1 MDACMAA
8 SAQQRRSA
16 SGNPACADR
25 HGALRM
31 AAGTKSGGLLP
42 DQRMDTLTAREW
54 QVLRLLGGWKRK
66 EEIASALGISPRTV
80 EAHRA
85 RIREKLG
92 IGSLPELMKF
102 AVQWREGQTKPLSG
116 AYKGKPYGP

>member
-16 SGNPACADR
+16 SGGLAPTGR
-25 HGALRM
+25 HDAIR
-31 AAGTKSGGLLP
+31 AVEPSKSGDMPSDPFLGA
-42 DQRMDTLTAREW
+42 LTAREW

-92 IGSLPELMKF
+92 IGSLPELLKF
-102 AVQWREGQTKPLSG
+102 AVQWRDGQTKPLSG